1 VLPSSPLPARGAPAS
16 APPSAT
22 AVVDEEGLGA
32 AVAAV
37 AANRERWAK
46 TSVAERIGL
55 RERVIADTLAAA
67 PDWVADACRAKR
79 IAPWLSVSAPHGTR
93 FSPHRDLPVP
103 SRLRRCT
110 GFTPRPGRD
119 EEATDRSVRTS
130 TERHEMRKVLKTLL
144 PAAIVAALF
153 AFSGSAAMAADC
165 EAAADTPVDQ
175 LAQPDA
181 EAAVLCLTNNERDAN
196 GLAPLSPSDVLA
208 GAARGHADDAVAIKW
223 WVDGADP
230 HTNPQTGSQ
239 PADRISAAG
248 YCPNP
253 QSWRVAENA
262 FWAYQTGDAASA
274 PTPRDAVTWWMGSP
288 GHRAN
293 ILDPGLT
300 ELGVGVVPDTAAPVD
315 GDPIASGTFVADF
328 GTCVN

>member
-1 VLPSSPLPARGAPAS
+1 
-16 APPSAT
+16 
-22 AVVDEEGLGA
+22 
-32 AVAAV
+32 
-37 AANRERWAK
+37 
-46 TSVAERIGL
+46 
-55 RERVIADTLAAA
+55 
-67 PDWVADACRAKR
+67 
-79 IAPWLSVSAPHGTR
+79 
-93 FSPHRDLPVP
+93 
-103 SRLRRCT
+103 
-110 GFTPRPGRD
+110 
-119 EEATDRSVRTS
+119 
-130 TERHEMRKVLKTLL
+130 MRKLLTTLR
-144 PAAIVAALF
+144 PAAIAAALF
-153 AFSGSAAMAADC
+153 ACSGSAAMAADC
-165 EAAADTPVDQ
+165 GAAADTPVDQ

-196 GLAPLSPSDVLA
+196 GLAPLSASDVLA

-253 QSWRVAENA
+253 QYWRVAENT
-262 FWAYQTGDAASA
+262 FWAYQTGDGASA
-274 PTPRDAVTWWMGSP
+274 PTPRDAVSWWMGSP

-293 ILDPGLT
+293 ILDPDLT

-315 GDPIASGTFVADF
+315 GDPIAAGTFVEDF